1 MVRGQMTTDS
11 EKDDAQ
17 EGDGGAAPPA
27 SGRAPDGAAPASLLE
42 GAGEGA
48 ASSKP
53 AEAEDPLTAA
63 KAEAQRFRDQLL
75 RTAADFDN
83 FRKRSRRDQED
94 AAKKGKESAV
104 KELLPVF
111 DNLERAL
118 QSSERAPDV
127 KAVIDGLK
135 LVMRQFG
142 QSLEKM
148 GIKRVQTVGHPF
160 DPSQHEAIQ
169 HAEST
174 EHPPGV
180 ITAEVQPGYLLGE
193 QLLRAAMVVVSKGPP
208 EVGEPPPPEEE
219 PPN

>member
-1 MVRGQMTTDS
+1 MTTDS

-17 EGDGGAAPPA
+17 EGDGGVNPPA
-27 SGRAPDGAAPASLLE
+27 SGRAPEGAAPASSLG

-48 ASSKP
+48 APSKP
-53 AEAEDPLTAA
+53 AEAEDPLAAA
-63 KAEAQRFRDQLL
+63 KAEAQKFRDQLL

-94 AAKKGKESAV
+94 AAKKGKEGAV

-118 QSSERAPDV
+118 TSSERAPDV
-127 KAVIDGLK
+127 KAVVDGLK

-169 HAEST
+169 HVESA

-180 ITAEVQPGYLLGE
+180 ITAEVQAGYLLGE

-208 EVGEPPPPEEE
+208 EAAEPPPAEEE

>member
-1 MVRGQMTTDS
+1 MVRGQMTIDS
-11 EKDDAQ
+11 EKDEAK
-17 EGDGGAAPPA
+17 EGEGGASPSA
-27 SGRAPDGAAPASLLE
+27 SGDAPFSAE
-42 GAGEGA
+42 GSAGEGVL
-48 ASSKP
+48 SSKG
-53 AEAEDPLTAA
+53 AEGDAPDPLATA
-63 KAEAQRFRDQLL
+63 KAEAQKFRDQLL

-118 QSSERAPDV
+118 TSSEKAPDV
-127 KAVIDGLK
+127 KAVLDGLK

-160 DPSQHEAIQ
+160 DPSLHEAIQ
-169 HAEST
+169 HAESS

-180 ITAEVQPGYLLGE
+180 ITAEVQAGYQLAD

-208 EVGEPPPPEEE
+208 ESPDGTAAEE
-219 PPN
+219 PPAEEPN

>member
-17 EGDGGAAPPA
+17 KGDGGGAPSA
-27 SGRAPDGAAPASLLE
+27 SSTASEGAAPAS
-42 GAGEGA
+42 EGA
-48 ASSKP
+48 ASKP

-169 HAEST
+169 HVESA

-180 ITAEVQPGYLLGE
+180 ITAEVQAGYLLGE

-208 EVGEPPPPEEE
+208 EGAEGAPPAEEPEE
-219 PPN
+219 PVH

>member
-11 EKDDAQ
+11 DKDDAQ

-27 SGRAPDGAAPASLLE
+27 SGRAPEGAPASE
-42 GAGEGA
+42 A
-48 ASSKP
+48 AASKP
-53 AEAEDPLTAA
+53 AEAEDPLAAA
-63 KAEAQRFRDQLL
+63 KAEGQKFRDQLV
-75 RTAADFDN
+75 RTLADFDN
-83 FRKRSRRDQED
+83 YRKRSRRDQDD

-111 DNLERAL
+111 DNVERAL
-118 QSSERAPDV
+118 MSSERAPDV
-127 KAVIDGLK
+127 KAVVDGLK

-148 GIKRVQTVGHPF
+148 GIKRVQTIGHPF

-169 HAEST
+169 HVESA
-174 EHPPGV
+174 EHPAGV

-208 EVGEPPPPEEE
+208 EAAEPPPAEEE
-219 PPN
+219 PSN